1 MENQEEILL
10 LLERFTKSKQ
20 KDIPRELEDYL
31 NFVARTGDTL
41 YRWVLVKPLFR
52 EKLVNV
58 ITDFHHNTPSIADI
72 PQCPNVDPFNFERMK
87 RALLE
92 RLDSFNSA
100 PFTVQR
106 ICELLTEP
114 RKQYTRIDK
123 FMRAVE
129 KNILVLYLPLVQ
141 LASRLN
147 HNECTRQLAGRFV
160 RYAGHCHVAHFGQLE
175 NNVFQLLVSTQEPGR
190 RRSDSENGDSLDSI
204 VNGDLEVN
212 VDIEMDNEQFHL
224 EADALLPDS
233 SDAVGSLHGS
243 LGSEVGTASSAQ
255 RTAEGN
261 EVNGGGSF
269 MNSDG
274 GTSQPSSKGG
284 LSSESHEGVIDTNEN
299 ATDGDIAAPLL
310 EASLE
315 ASSSSATSTASAVAE
330 RTDKSDEIEPAPL
343 QEEEAAS
350 TATEDKENIAS
361 TTDAPPAQTVREE
374 EITSA
379 RDDGIGEAAEKQR
392 EDGALEKAKEGSSVE
407 EEKPVDEAGGQSLP
421 NPSASGEVAAEE
433 QTDAPLDDGEP
444 QAKMVK
450 YADDAAPQE
459 EKSNLC
465 TSVIK
470 ADVHAS
476 GDDGDSAMKQA
487 EDTVAHLD
495 STATKPT
502 DTTVGQ
508 SLTEQSATG
517 GSSSAVATVLS
528 GSADGESTVTSIAP
542 VESSTPAGEEEK
554 DGQEHSPG
562 LQVETTVAAGVEGD
576 APAVEQL
583 VAERAIT
590 EPTSTEVTS
599 TNASEMELTTTAT
612 PQPASTDSSSSSA
625 AAPTSD
631 ELEMELAT
639 ASGSAPAA
647 TPTAAEVAVE
657 EVDMAGGET
666 TGATEMT
673 TEDPKQDDN
682 VMDIDES
689 SVEMMDQ

>member
-1 MENQEEILL
+1 M
-10 LLERFTKSKQ
+10 RRYSDQ
-20 KDIPRELEDYL
+20 KGDALVCVLKCAL
-31 NFVARTGDTL
+31 NEGFVL
-41 YRWVLVKPLFR
+41 
-52 EKLVNV
+52 
-58 ITDFHHNTPSIADI
+58 I
-72 PQCPNVDPFNFERMK
+72 
-87 RALLE
+87 ALL
-92 RLDSFNSA
+92 
-100 PFTVQR
+100 
-106 ICELLTEP
+106 ICLG
-114 RKQYTRIDK
+114 
-123 FMRAVE
+123 FSV
-129 KNILVLYLPLVQ
+129 
-141 LASRLN
+141 
-147 HNECTRQLAGRFV
+147 
-160 RYAGHCHVAHFGQLE
+160 
-175 NNVFQLLVSTQEPGR
+175 VSTQEPGR

-255 RTAEGN
+255 RSADGN

-284 LSSESHEGVIDTNEN
+284 LSSEPHEGVIDTNEN

-315 ASSSSATSTASAVAE
+315 ASSSSAPTTASAVAE
-330 RTDKSDEIEPAPL
+330 RTEKSDEIEPAPL
-343 QEEEAAS
+343 QEEAES

-361 TTDAPPAQTVREE
+361 TADAPPAQTVREE

-379 RDDGIGEAAEKQR
+379 RDDGISEAAEKQR
-392 EDGALEKAKEGSSVE
+392 EDGALEMAKDSSVE

-421 NPSASGEVAAEE
+421 NPAASGEVAAEE
-433 QTDAPLDDGEP
+433 QTAAPLDDGEP

-450 YADDAAPQE
+450 YGDDAAPQE

-476 GDDGDSAMKQA
+476 GDDGDSAMKQP

-495 STATKPT
+495 STAAKPT

-517 GSSSAVATVLS
+517 GSSSAVATVVS
-528 GSADGESTVTSIAP
+528 GGADGESTVTGIAP
-542 VESSTPAGEEEK
+542 VESSTPIGEEEK
-554 DGQEHSPG
+554 DGQEHSTG
-562 LQVETTVAAGVEGD
+562 LQVETTVAAGVARD
-576 APAVEQL
+576 DPAVEQL
-583 VAERAIT
+583 VPEPAIT

-639 ASGSAPAA
+639 ASGPAPAA
-647 TPTAAEVAVE
+647 PPTAAEAAVE

>member
-1 MENQEEILL
+1 MTMENQEEILL

-129 KNILVLYLPLVQ
+129 KNILV
-141 LASRLN
+141 
-147 HNECTRQLAGRFV
+147 
-160 RYAGHCHVAHFGQLE
+160 
-175 NNVFQLLVSTQEPGR
+175 VSTQEPGR

-255 RTAEGN
+255 RTADGN

-284 LSSESHEGVIDTNEN
+284 LSSEPHEGVIDTNEN

-315 ASSSSATSTASAVAE
+315 ASSSSATSTAVAE
-330 RTDKSDEIEPAPL
+330 HIEKSDAIEPAPL
-343 QEEEAAS
+343 QEEEAES
-350 TATEDKENIAS
+350 TATEDKENVAS

-374 EITSA
+374 EITSP
-379 RDDGIGEAAEKQR
+379 RDDGISEAAEKQR
-392 EDGALEKAKEGSSVE
+392 EDGALEKAKDSSVE

-421 NPSASGEVAAEE
+421 NPAASGEVAAEE

-487 EDTVAHLD
+487 EDT
-495 STATKPT
+495 TATKPT
-502 DTTVGQ
+502 DTTVSQ
-508 SLTEQSATG
+508 SLTEQSATDG
-517 GSSSAVATVLS
+517 RSSAIATVVS
-528 GSADGESTVTSIAP
+528 GSADDESTVTGIAP
-542 VESSTPAGEEEK
+542 VESSTPAGEEQK
-554 DGQEHSPG
+554 DGQEHSTG
-562 LQVETTVAAGVEGD
+562 LQVETTVAAGVAGD

-583 VAERAIT
+583 VAEPAVT

-612 PQPASTDSSSSSA
+612 PQPASTDSSSSSSSA

-639 ASGSAPAA
+639 VSGSGPAPP
-647 TPTAAEVAVE
+647 PTVAEAAVE

>member
-1 MENQEEILL
+1 MTMENQEEILL

-129 KNILVLYLPLVQ
+129 KNILV
-141 LASRLN
+141 
-147 HNECTRQLAGRFV
+147 
-160 RYAGHCHVAHFGQLE
+160 
-175 NNVFQLLVSTQEPGR
+175 VSTQEPGR

-343 QEEEAAS
+343 QEEAAS
-350 TATEDKENIAS
+350 TATEDKENTAS

-421 NPSASGEVAAEE
+421 NPAASGEVAAEE
-433 QTDAPLDDGEP
+433 QTNAPLDDGEP

-542 VESSTPAGEEEK
+542 VESSTPTGEEEK

>member
-1 MENQEEILL
+1 MTMENQEEILL

-129 KNILVLYLPLVQ
+129 KNILV
-141 LASRLN
+141 
-147 HNECTRQLAGRFV
+147 
-160 RYAGHCHVAHFGQLE
+160 
-175 NNVFQLLVSTQEPGR
+175 VSTQEPGR

-233 SDAVGSLHGS
+233 SGAVGSLHGS

-255 RTAEGN
+255 RTADGN

-284 LSSESHEGVIDTNEN
+284 LSSEPHEGVIDTNEN

-315 ASSSSATSTASAVAE
+315 ASSSSAPTTASAVAE
-330 RTDKSDEIEPAPL
+330 RTEKSDEIEPAPL
-343 QEEEAAS
+343 QEEAES

-361 TTDAPPAQTVREE
+361 TADAPPAQTLREE

-379 RDDGIGEAAEKQR
+379 RDDGISEAAEKQR
-392 EDGALEKAKEGSSVE
+392 EDGALEKAKDSSVE

-421 NPSASGEVAAEE
+421 NPAASGEVAAEE
-433 QTDAPLDDGEP
+433 QTAAPLDDGEP

-450 YADDAAPQE
+450 YGDDAAPQE

-495 STATKPT
+495 STAAKPT

-517 GSSSAVATVLS
+517 GSSSAVATVVS
-528 GSADGESTVTSIAP
+528 GGADGESTVTGIAP
-542 VESSTPAGEEEK
+542 VESSTPIGEEEK
-554 DGQEHSPG
+554 DGQEHSTG
-562 LQVETTVAAGVEGD
+562 LQVETTVAAGVARD
-576 APAVEQL
+576 DPAVEQL
-583 VAERAIT
+583 VPEPAIT

-639 ASGSAPAA
+639 ASGPAPAA
-647 TPTAAEVAVE
+647 PPTAAEAAVE

>member
-1 MENQEEILL
+1 MTMENQEEILL

-129 KNILVLYLPLVQ
+129 KNILV
-141 LASRLN
+141 
-147 HNECTRQLAGRFV
+147 
-160 RYAGHCHVAHFGQLE
+160 
-175 NNVFQLLVSTQEPGR
+175 VSTQEPGR

-243 LGSEVGTASSAQ
+243 LGSEVSTASSAQ

-284 LSSESHEGVIDTNEN
+284 LSSEPHEGVIDTNEN

-315 ASSSSATSTASAVAE
+315 ASSSSATSIASAVAE
-330 RTDKSDEIEPAPL
+330 RSEKSDEIEPAPL
-343 QEEEAAS
+343 QEEAES

-374 EITSA
+374 EITSV
-379 RDDGIGEAAEKQR
+379 RDDGISEAADKHR
-392 EDGALEKAKEGSSVE
+392 EDGALEKANDSSVE
-407 EEKPVDEAGGQSLP
+407 EEKSVDEAGSHLLP
-421 NPSASGEVAAEE
+421 NPAASGEVAAEE
-433 QTDAPLDDGEP
+433 QTTAPLDDGEP

-450 YADDAAPQE
+450 YGDDAAPQE

-487 EDTVAHLD
+487 EDTVAHIE
-495 STATKPT
+495 SIATKPT

-517 GSSSAVATVLS
+517 GSSSAIATVVS
-528 GSADGESTVTSIAP
+528 GSADSGDSTVTDIAP
-542 VESSTPAGEEEK
+542 VESGTPTGEEQK
-554 DGQEHSPG
+554 DGQEHSTG
-562 LQVETTVAAGVEGD
+562 LQVETTVAAGVAGD

-583 VAERAIT
+583 VAEPAIT

-612 PQPASTDSSSSSA
+612 PQPASTDSSSSSSNSSSNA

-639 ASGSAPAA
+639 ASGSALAA
-647 TPTAAEVAVE
+647 PPTAAEVAVE